1 MKKTKSDEGKHRF
14 LFALKDEKHIFTRLR
29 ENLTIIISYII
40 VEQRKSSK

>member
-14 LFALKDEKHIFTRLR
+14 LFALKDEKQIFTRLR
-29 ENLTIIISYII
+29 ENLMIIILYII